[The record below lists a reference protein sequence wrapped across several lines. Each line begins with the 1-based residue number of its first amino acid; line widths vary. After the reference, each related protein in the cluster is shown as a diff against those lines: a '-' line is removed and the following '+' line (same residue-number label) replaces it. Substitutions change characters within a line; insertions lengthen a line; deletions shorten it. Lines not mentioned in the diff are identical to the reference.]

1 MAYKV
6 RYMWHPTH
14 MVTDLPACER
24 FFQDVFNLESI
35 PVEANL
41 PPKEECPT
49 YPRDYSILT
58 LIRDVM
64 FDSVDPTKYVVE
76 GRQNLDDVD
85 APGHPLCFG
94 LAVEGADE
102 LYKTFVE
109 NGIRSTDQANRVA
122 RRNKAPI
129 TGFKNATL
137 FFTLPESAG
146 LRYQFY
152 PVEATGYPDPR
163 AEPGWKLPPVS
174 KDDPLALEFCS
185 HHTILS
191 LDPTKA
197 FNVFIGILKGK
208 IIHRG
213 RNELLETDSTY
224 ISLGSDVYEIAIP
237 TRAGS
242 FAADDVKWNAPFDTY
257 HGITF
262 RTADLAKVRRHLEAK
277 RVPLLLQNDH
287 MIITDPKH
295 TIGVPWGFTDN
306 KIPGDLRLAP

>member
-14 MVTDLPACER
+14 MVTDLAACEK
-24 FFQDVFNLESI
+24 FFKDVFHLDSI

-41 PPKEECPT
+41 PPKEECPE

-58 LIRDVM
+58 LIREVI

-76 GRQNLDDVD
+76 GRQSLEDVD
-85 APGHPLCFG
+85 PPGHPLCFG

-102 LYKTFVE
+102 IYKACVDR
-109 NGIRSTDQANRVA
+109 GIRCTDQSGRIA
-122 RRNKAPI
+122 RRNKAPV

-146 LRYQFY
+146 LRYQIY
-152 PVEATGYPDPR
+152 PVEATGHPDPR
-163 AEPGWKLPPVS
+163 VEPGWKLPPVS

-191 LDPTKA
+191 LNPIKA
-197 FNVFIGILKGK
+197 FNFLIGILKGR
-208 IIHRG
+208 IIHQG

-224 ISLGSDVYEIAIP
+224 ISLGDDVFEVAVP

-242 FAADDVKWNAPFDTY
+242 FAARDVQWNAPFDTY

-262 RTADLAKVRRHLEAK
+262 RTADLAKVRRHLAANNI
-277 RVPLLLQNDH
+277 PLLLQNNH
-287 MIITDPKH
+287 AVVTDPKH
-295 TIGVPWGFTDN
+295 TIGLPFGFTDV